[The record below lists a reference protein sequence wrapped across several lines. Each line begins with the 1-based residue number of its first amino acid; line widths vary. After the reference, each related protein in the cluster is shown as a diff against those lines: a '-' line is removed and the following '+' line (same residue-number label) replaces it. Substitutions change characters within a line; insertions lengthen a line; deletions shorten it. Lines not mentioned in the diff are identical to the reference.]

1 MTEKRM
7 LTCAKMNDKETY
19 RARMHG
25 TVWLSVSSLSGICF
39 MTLKKAGQA
48 RSAWRVWRRN
58 SKFWNWRKIR
68 KKNDEDVQH
77 WRSSSYFC

>member
-1 MTEKRM
+1 
-7 LTCAKMNDKETY
+7 
-19 RARMHG
+19 
-25 TVWLSVSSLSGICF
+25 